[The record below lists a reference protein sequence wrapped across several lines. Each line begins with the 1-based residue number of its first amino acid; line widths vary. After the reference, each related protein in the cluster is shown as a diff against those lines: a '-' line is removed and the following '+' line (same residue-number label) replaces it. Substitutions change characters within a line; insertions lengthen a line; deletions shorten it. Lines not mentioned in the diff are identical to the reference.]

1 MSLKLVAK
9 KTLSQRIAL
18 TPSLKKSIDLL
29 QLSKFELLER
39 ISDACHGKHQ
49 KSFQVVQILIVAKD
63 Q

>member
-1 MSLKLVAK
+1 MSFKLVAK

-39 ISDACHGKHQ
+39 ISDACQENPFLNNLQ
-49 KSFQVVQILIVAKD
+49 KIML
-63 Q
+63 